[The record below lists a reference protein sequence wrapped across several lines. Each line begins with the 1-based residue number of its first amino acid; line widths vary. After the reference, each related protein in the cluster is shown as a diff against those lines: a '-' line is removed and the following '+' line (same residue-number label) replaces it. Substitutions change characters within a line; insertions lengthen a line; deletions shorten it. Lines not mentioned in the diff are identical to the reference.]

1 MNHTASPSRY
11 DQMTCRRCGKSGLKL
26 PAVSLGLW
34 HNFGGLD
41 AHENSLAWVLSR
53 PAVTTVLLG
62 ASKPAQIE
70 ENVAALA
77 NLEFSPDELAAI
89 DAACL
94 L

>member
-1 MNHTASPSRY
+1 
-11 DQMTCRRCGKSGLKL
+11 
-26 PAVSLGLW
+26 
-34 HNFGGLD
+34 
-41 AHENSLAWVLSR
+41 VLSR